1 MAEIPVAFPNDEVS
15 AEEIAALLRAAGI
28 PARVDRGLHGSWQ
41 VPSQGQMTVFVNA
54 KDGARAH
61 RVLGTTVR
69 EEDAPG
75 PATRV
80 VVAILIGAVVL
91 GIIAIAVTLL
101 SRPPDFRPFVMSI
114 EEWSSSRSNYP
125 DGRTVGGTAVYRLEY
140 HRRDHWTLTL
150 VSDDLGAGTPGEG
163 SACRNGTSGSVGAD
177 GAFRGVSSDRDMC
190 NGIARWIR
198 PGMACCYPWKKE
210 IADGL
215 VTYTDPGERVVFDL
229 GTGLPVLYEAGKIGG
244 AVGQRTVYRLERW
257 LAE

>member
-1 MAEIPVAFPNDEVS
+1 MAVAFPNDEVG
-15 AEEIAALLRAAGI
+15 AEEIAARLRAAGI

-80 VVAILIGAVVL
+80 VVAILIGAVFL

-101 SRPPDFRPFVMSI
+101 SRPPDFHPFVMTI
-114 EEWSSSRSNYP
+114 EEWSSSRMSFP

-150 VSDDLGAGTPGEG
+150 VSDDLGAPVPGEG
-163 SACRNGTSGSVGAD
+163 KACRNGTYGSIGAD
-177 GAFRGVSSDRDMC
+177 GAFRAESRDPGFCNGVS
-190 NGIARWIR
+190 RWIH
-198 PGMACCYPWKKE
+198 PGIACCYPWKKE

-215 VTYTDPGERVVFDL
+215 VTYTDPG
-229 GTGLPVLYEAGKIGG
+229 
-244 AVGQRTVYRLERW
+244 
-257 LAE
+257 